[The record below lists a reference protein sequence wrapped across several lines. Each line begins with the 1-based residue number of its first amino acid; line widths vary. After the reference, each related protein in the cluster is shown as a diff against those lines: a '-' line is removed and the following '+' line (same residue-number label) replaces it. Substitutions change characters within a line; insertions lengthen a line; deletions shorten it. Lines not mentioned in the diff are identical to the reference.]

1 MEPSTE
7 EISEAMLPR
16 DILRPK
22 NSLPTP
28 EYNSVRINEVKF
40 KDRSVSQDE
49 IDTYS
54 QINPDIPVWLV
65 GAILHFN
72 KKHPHYIK
80 TGCYGKDPPTEEQ
93 IAEAAKTVGGGKSKK
108 LLGANYVDTR
118 FEGEQEWSQEKC
130 KMTIQKNAEQY
141 EKKCKQVV

>member
-7 EISEAMLPR
+7 EILK
-16 DILRPK
+16 PK
-22 NSLPTP
+22 NPTLPTP
-28 EYNSVRINEVKF
+28 EYSAVEISQVSFSDGSVT
-40 KDRSVSQDE
+40 QDE

-80 TGCYGKDPPTEEQ
+80 TGCYGKEAPTQEQ
-93 IAEAAKTVGGGKSKK
+93 IAEATKTVGVGKSKK
-108 LLGANYVDTR
+108 LLGPNYIETR
-118 FEGEQEWSQEKC
+118 QVGEEEWSQDKC
-130 KMTIQKNAEQY
+130 KMEAARLTKDY
-141 EKKCKQVV
+141 ELKSSQTV